1 LCITHQQRS
10 REGLSATVIRKVT
23 LRALAIDEH
32 GDAICQRTECVRPS
46 LSFSDLGFSDLDYGR
61 GLRC

>member
-23 LRALAIDEH
+23 LRTLTINEH
-32 GDAICQRTECVRPS
+32 GDAIRQRAECVRPS
-46 LSFSDLGFSDLDYGR
+46 FGFSDLDYGR
-61 GLRC
+61 GRRC